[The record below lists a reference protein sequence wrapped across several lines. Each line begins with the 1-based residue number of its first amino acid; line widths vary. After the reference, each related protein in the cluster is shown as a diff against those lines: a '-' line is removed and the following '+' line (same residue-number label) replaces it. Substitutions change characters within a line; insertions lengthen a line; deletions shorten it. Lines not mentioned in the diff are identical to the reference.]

1 MSKRKKSSFNKL
13 LVYAKPHQGKL
24 FFVCFWAV
32 FLAIISAFRPFLLNF
47 TIDNYLIEVKKETNV
62 IQHYFEGLMLSIF
75 PGNDNFSN
83 LKILVVVMFVA
94 LLLEAVSQFYFSY
107 IANWLGQ
114 DIIKDLRNKLYDHIT
129 SFKMK
134 YFDNE
139 PVGKLV
145 TRSVSDIESIASI
158 FSQGLFMIISDV
170 LKMIIVII
178 FMLVVNWKITGIVLV
193 IMPIILLA
201 TNIFNRKMKVAFNE
215 VRNEVANLNTF
226 VQERLTG
233 MKIVQL
239 FNREAIE
246 LEKFKEI
253 NQKHNVAWLKNIL
266 YNSIFFPIADI
277 ISNISI
283 GLVVYFGAL
292 WIINGDAD
300 TSIGQLVAF
309 NMYISM
315 LYNPLRQIADKF
327 NVMQMGIVAADRVF
341 EILEKEENV
350 QDNGTVEATH
360 FKGLIKL
367 KDVRFSYIKNE
378 EVLKGINLEV
388 QPGETIAIVG
398 STGAGKS
405 TIINLLNRFYEIDSG
420 EITIDNQNIK
430 NYKLESLRKQI
441 AIVLQDVFLFA
452 DTIYN
457 NITLHNEAITREDV
471 ISAAKKIGV
480 HDFIM
485 SLPEGYDY
493 NVKERG
499 VMLSSGQRQLIAF
512 LRAYVSNP
520 SILILDEATSSID
533 THSEELIQKAT
544 ETITKDRTSIV
555 IAHRL
560 ATVINASKIIVMDK
574 GQIVEF
580 GKHSELVNKPNGY
593 YKKLYDS
600 QFAVEVE

>member
-1 MSKRKKSSFNKL
+1 MSKTKKSSFNKL
-13 LVYAKPHQGKL
+13 LVYAKPYKGKL
-24 FFVCFWAV
+24 YFVAFWAI
-32 FLAIISAFRPFLLNF
+32 FLAIITAIRPFLLNF
-47 TIDNYLIEVKKETNV
+47 TIDTYLVESKKETNI
-62 IQHYFEGLMLSIF
+62 IQVYFESFMNYFFS
-75 PGNDNFSN
+75 GNDNASN
-83 LKILVVVMFVA
+83 LKILVVIMFVA
-94 LLLEAVSQFYFSY
+94 LVLEALAQFFFTYL
-107 IANWLGQ
+107 ANWLGQ
-114 DIIKDLRNKLYDHIT
+114 DIIKDLRDKLYKHIN

-134 YFDNE
+134 YFDVE

-145 TRSVSDIESIASI
+145 TRAVSDIESIASI
-158 FSQGLFMIISDV
+158 FSQGLFMIISDL
-170 LKMIIVII
+170 LKMIIVIV
-178 FMLVVNWKITGIVLV
+178 FMLVVNWKITAVVLS
-193 IMPIILLA
+193 IMPIILIA
-201 TNIFNRKMKVAFNE
+201 TRIFNRKMKVAFKE

-226 VQERLTG
+226 IQERLTG

-239 FNREAIE
+239 FNREKIE

-253 NQKHNVAWLKNIL
+253 NEKHNKAWLKNIL

-292 WIINGDAD
+292 WIINGD
-300 TSIGQLVAF
+300 TETTIGQLIAF
-309 NMYISM
+309 NMYITM

-341 EILEKEENV
+341 EILDTNENI
-350 QDNGTVEATH
+350 QDNGTIEATH
-360 FKGLIKL
+360 FNGIIDL

-378 EVLKGINLEV
+378 EVLKGINLHV
-388 QPGETIAIVG
+388 DSGETIAIVG

-420 EITIDNQNIK
+420 EILIDNQNIK
-430 NYKLESLRKQI
+430 NYTIANLRKQI
-441 AIVLQDVFLFA
+441 AIVLQDVFLFS
-452 DTIYN
+452 DSILN
-457 NITLHNEAITREDV
+457 NITLHNKAISREDV
-471 ISAAKKIGV
+471 IAAAQKIGV

-485 SLPEGYDY
+485 TLPNGYDY

-544 ETITKDRTSIV
+544 ETITKGRTSIV

-560 ATVINASKIIVMDK
+560 ATIINASKIIVMDK
-574 GQIVEF
+574 GQIVEA
-580 GKHSELVNKPNGY
+580 GTHSELVLKPNGY

-600 QFAVEVE
+600 QFAVEV